1 MGSRNQVVGSSTFML
16 LASAA
21 AAFAPSAASASA
33 VQFDGVTP
41 YQQNFDSLASTG
53 TPAWADDS
61 TIPAWYA
68 WTQTPGGSPTTYT
81 ADNGQ
86 NVIGL
91 LSEGSDATDRA
102 LGSRNANGTGEIR
115 YGVVLQNKS
124 GAVINQINVAYLGE
138 QWRQDTSGQPTA
150 TFDDKLTVT
159 FKIQSTD
166 PATQTAGTALS
177 TSGFTATSGL
187 NFDSPQ
193 PQMSGTTG
201 ATPLN
206 GDDPANQTAVSGSI
220 SGITWN
226 PGQFLILRWSDLN
239 ITGNDNTL
247 AIDNLS
253 VSPVSV
259 PEPATASLLGLG
271 LLLPLSRRNR
281 RFASA

>member
-1 MGSRNQVVGSSTFML
+1 MASRTKVVVYTTVKIFA
-16 LASAA
+16 ASAA
-21 AAFAPSAASASA
+21 VMALPLVASASA
-33 VQFDGVTP
+33 VQFDGVTA
-41 YQQNFDSLASTG
+41 YQQNFDTLASSG

-61 TIPAWYA
+61 TLPAWYA
-68 WTQTPGGSPTTYT
+68 WTQAPSPSGSPAAYT
-81 ADNGQ
+81 PDNGQ

-102 LGSRNANGTGEIR
+102 LGSRNANATGEIR

-124 GAVINQINVAYLGE
+124 GAAINQINIAYTGE
-138 QWRQDTSGQPTA
+138 QWRQDTSGQTS

-193 PQMSGTTG
+193 PQISGTTG
-201 ATPLN
+201 ATPLDGN
-206 GDDPANQTAVSGSI
+206 DPANRTAVSGSI

-226 PGQFLILRWSDLN
+226 PNQFLILRWSDLN

-247 AIDNLS
+247 AIDDLS
-253 VSPVSV
+253 ISPV

-281 RFASA
+281 RFAST